1 MNKLIKIFLLL
12 LFVFTHMGFS
22 ESDRIGWIRGEF
34 IRINSS
40 IETFNKISNP
50 DIYLSRDKV
59 SPEFSFEAYD
69 IYGLAMAN
77 LDRFYESKKLKKA
90 VVSFDSEREDQ
101 TSEYYYFEDKVFF
114 VFKVRTKY
122 KKSKWS
128 DNFNKNDK
136 EVFENRYYFS
146 DNKLIKWIDS
156 NKSIVNLEKVDKK
169 IEKQIISDSEL
180 YRKIK

>member
-1 MNKLIKIFLLL
+1 
-12 LFVFTHMGFS
+12 
-22 ESDRIGWIRGEF
+22 
-34 IRINSS
+34 
-40 IETFNKISNP
+40 
-50 DIYLSRDKV
+50 
-59 SPEFSFEAYD
+59 
-69 IYGLAMAN
+69 MAN